1 MKRTA
6 AIVNPRAASGGAAR
20 EWPRF
25 VEALGLP
32 EARFTERAG
41 HAREIARE
49 LIEAGYERILAVG
62 GDGTVS
68 ETVNGYLR
76 DGAPVRPQVEL
87 GLIPMG
93 TGGDFRRSL
102 GLRDARHAVEVI
114 QSGRARTI
122 DAGHIEFTDHEGSR
136 GERYFINLASFGMGG
151 EVAARAK
158 NFLSPAS
165 GKAAFLWATLGVFF
179 RYRAKTVELSVDGG
193 EWRPHRI
200 LNIAVG
206 NGRYHGGGMHVCPK
220 AALDDGA
227 LDVTVIDD
235 LGLFT
240 LAKDLPVLYS
250 ENLYVHP
257 KTRWAQGRSVEAR
270 SAGRVAIEV
279 DGEPLG
285 VLPVKIRV
293 IPGAVRIL
301 APR

>member
-6 AIVNPRAASGGAAR
+6 AIVNPRAASGRAAR
-20 EWPRF
+20 EWPRI
-25 VEALGLP
+25 VGALGLP
-32 EARFTERAG
+32 EARFTECPG
-41 HAREIARE
+41 HAALIAGE
-49 LIEAGYERILAVG
+49 LIESGYERIIAVG
-62 GDGTVS
+62 GDGTMS

-76 DGAPVRPQVEL
+76 GGAPVRPEVEL

-102 GLRDARHAVEVI
+102 GLRDAAHAVEVI
-114 QSGRARTI
+114 RAGRARTI
-122 DAGHIEFTDHEGSR
+122 DAGHIEFTPHAGGR
-136 GERYFINLASFGMGG
+136 AGRHFVNLTSFGMGG

-165 GKAAFLWATLGVFF
+165 GQAAFLWATMEVFF
-179 RYRAKTVELSVDGG
+179 RYRAKPVEVSIDGG
-193 EWRPHRI
+193 EWRRHRI

-220 AALDDGA
+220 ARLDDGA

-235 LGLFT
+235 LGMVT
-240 LAKDLPVLYS
+240 LAKDVRVLYS

-257 KTRWAQGRSVEAR
+257 KTHFARGQAIEAR
-270 SAGRVAIEV
+270 STERVAIEV

-301 APR
+301 AP